1 MRPSRIF
8 LATALLAAACT
19 TTTGG
24 DTDDND
30 GDQPG
35 AEDPPAPEDDVID
48 EAAGEDALKVIN
60 GEMPGVAVIVEFSE
74 GLDVD
79 ETTEALA
86 DEYQLIITS
95 RYHALGGAAF
105 IAPDEPVADQL
116 LVDIR
121 VAGVFRD
128 RAVSL
133 SPGDAFDAEADTDEA
148 EAASA
153 GEFDDVVEADGAKP
167 GDPVSLDKLR
177 PQVRSTGWRLIHA
190 ERVPGD
196 GSNTRVAV
204 IDTGVDMNHP
214 DLEGVVADSLGKDC
228 QRRKNKTLM
237 DLMGHGTHV
246 SGIIAAQNNDFGM
259 VGVAP
264 GTRIVPV
271 RVLNSEGNGS
281 WSAILCGVDYVQ
293 RHASSIDVVNM
304 SLGGTCAYPDG
315 TPGACSG
322 GEPLDKALRK
332 LVSSGVTVVV
342 AAGNDGI
349 NADWAT
355 PAFVDELITV
365 SAYLDWNG
373 SITTRDR
380 YAHFS
385 NWGEGVDIGAPG
397 VRIWSTLPGKKYA
410 RWNGTSMATPF
421 VAAAAAILVQTQHLG
436 PAGVRDELLAAAR
449 TTYPGRGG
457 DHPERLLLI
466 PDGRSGCGDSLCL
479 GDETDESCPDDCG
492 CTASACGSP
501 APFGCYCDEDC
512 AATGDCCAD
521 ADICPIM

>member
-1 MRPSRIF
+1 MQRSSISW
-8 LATALLAAACT
+8 LAALLVAAACST
-19 TTTGG
+19 SSGPDGDDSGG
-24 DTDDND
+24 DDSATD
-30 GDQPG
+30 
-35 AEDPPAPEDDVID
+35 DPPAPEDDVID
-48 EAAGEDALKVIN
+48 EAAGEDALKVIS
-60 GEMPGVAVIVEFSE
+60 GEMPGVAVIVEFAE

-79 ETTEALA
+79 QTTEALA
-86 DEYQLIITS
+86 EEYQLIITS

-116 LVDIR
+116 LLDVRI
-121 VAGVFRD
+121 AGVFRD

-133 SPGDAFDAEADTDEA
+133 SPGTAFDAEADADQLEA
-148 EAASA
+148 EAA
-153 GEFDDVVEADGAKP
+153 GELDDVVEADGAKP
-167 GDPVSLDKLR
+167 GDPVGLDKLR

-214 DLEGVVADSLGKDC
+214 DLDGVVADSLGKDC
-228 QRRKNKTLM
+228 VRRKNKTLM

-271 RVLNSEGNGS
+271 RVLNSEGSGS
-281 WSAILCGVDYVQ
+281 WSAILCGVDYVH
-293 RHASSIDVVNM
+293 RHASAIDVVNM
-304 SLGGTCAYPDG
+304 SLGGTCV
-315 TPGACSG
+315 TPAGDPAACSG

-332 LVSSGVTVVV
+332 LVASGVTVVV
-342 AAGNDGI
+342 AAGNDGQ
-349 NADWAT
+349 NADWTT
-355 PAFVDELITV
+355 PAFVDEVITV

-373 SITTRDR
+373 GITSRDR
-380 YAHFS
+380 YANFS

-421 VAAAAAILVQTQHLG
+421 VAAAAAILVQTEHVG
-436 PAGVRDELLAAAR
+436 PAGVRERLLAAAR
-449 TTYPGRGG
+449 TSYPGRG
-457 DHPERLLLI
+457 DKHPERLLVI
-466 PDGRSGCGDSLCL
+466 PDGSGGCGDALCL
-479 GDETDESCPDDCG
+479 GDETDESCPADCG
-492 CTASACGSP
+492 CAASACDGDGP
-501 APFGCYCDEDC
+501 YGCSCEVGC
-512 AATGDCCAD
+512 TGEDCCAD
-521 ADICPIM
+521 SGICPIM